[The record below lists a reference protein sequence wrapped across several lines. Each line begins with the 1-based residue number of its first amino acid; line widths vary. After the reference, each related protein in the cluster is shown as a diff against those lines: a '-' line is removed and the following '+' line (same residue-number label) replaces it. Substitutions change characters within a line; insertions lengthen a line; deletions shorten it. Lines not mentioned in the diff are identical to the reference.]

1 MDVSWLLVCVQ
12 SESFSFHSKINGQ
25 NNSDSW
31 KKVTSIID
39 NVKDI
44 HLPTIKDK
52 YVAIIVIPMSI
63 HLFLFLFIKAFAL
76 ITSTSSESKSFNVLP

>member
-1 MDVSWLLVCVQ
+1 MYVFNPSLLVSIVRLTVRITPIV
-12 SESFSFHSKINGQ
+12 E
-25 NNSDSW
+25 

-76 ITSTSSESKSFNVLP
+76 ITSTSSESKSFNVIP